1 MSEERHGAH
10 VDREDVDGL
19 FNARTDP
26 GSSAFGTLGTEAR
39 SDLNWFS
46 LLGYRV
52 QARAEGSSRYQWC
65 VRRSAR
71 TVFVALHSIDS
82 AKPFGKVCSR

>member
-1 MSEERHGAH
+1 MHECGGAL
-10 VDREDVDGL
+10 DREDVDGL

-26 GSSAFGTLGTEAR
+26 GSGAFGTLGTQAG

-46 LLGYRV
+46 LLRYRV

-65 VRRSAR
+65 VRQSAR
-71 TVFVALHSIDS
+71 TVFVALRSIDS